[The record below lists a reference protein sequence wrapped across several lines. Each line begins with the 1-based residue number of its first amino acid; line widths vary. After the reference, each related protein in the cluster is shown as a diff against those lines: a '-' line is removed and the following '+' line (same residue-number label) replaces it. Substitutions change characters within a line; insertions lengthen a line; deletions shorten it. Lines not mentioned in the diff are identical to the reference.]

1 MELFLGVVHND
12 NPERMT
18 SLRETVETVSSQ
30 LEEVGYFVKYGEAS
44 YQPAVH
50 GRQRIEDIWRRV
62 VYDFVVSQGAKVQA
76 KNTKLARLF
85 FRTLMGFALWVKRSR
100 RDNRLAIQIAITAKH
115 LHLIETAL
123 NGGAK
128 QAIFLEDDAVLHNDS
143 SEILRKRVL
152 PLLQQLTTRTKWF
165 VNLAGDSLETLIPSL
180 APLSKNISEGVLEVF
195 PAQVDTV
202 CAYALDRDA
211 MDALMKSI
219 SLSPNLRNANMD
231 HLLNRELPR
240 MGARAYHLI
249 PGALGHGSNVAMF
262 STWR

>member
-1 MELFLGVVHND
+1 
-12 NPERMT
+12 MT
-18 SLRETVETVSSQ
+18 SLRETIKTVSSR
-30 LEEVGYFVKYGEAS
+30 LDEVGYCVKYGEAS
-44 YQPAVH
+44 YQAGLH

-62 VYDFVVSQGAKVQA
+62 VYDFVVDQGRKVQE
-76 KNTKLARLF
+76 KNTKFPRLL
-85 FRTLMGFALWVKRSR
+85 FRILIGFVLWVKRSR
-100 RDNRLAIQIAITAKH
+100 RDERLAIQIAITAKH

-123 NGGAK
+123 NGGARL
-128 QAIFLEDDAVLHNDS
+128 AIILEDDAVLHKDS
-143 SEILRKRVL
+143 SEILSTRVL
-152 PLLQQLTTRTKWF
+152 PLLEQLKTRTKWF
-165 VNLAGDSLETLIPSL
+165 VNLAGDSLETLIPGL
-180 APLSKNISEGVLEVF
+180 THLSENFSEGVLEVV

-219 SLSPNLRNANMD
+219 VLSPNLRNANMD

-240 MGARAYHLI
+240 MGAKAYHLV